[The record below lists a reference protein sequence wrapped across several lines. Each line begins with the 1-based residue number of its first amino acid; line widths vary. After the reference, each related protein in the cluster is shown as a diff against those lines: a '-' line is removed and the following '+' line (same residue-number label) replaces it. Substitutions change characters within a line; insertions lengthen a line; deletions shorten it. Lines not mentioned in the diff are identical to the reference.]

1 MPSDM
6 ALVLGD
12 GAAGPPRYCGDAL
25 QWGRAS
31 CARWAADGVPV

>member
-1 MPSDM
+1 LSATKSCSMMPSEM

-25 QWGRAS
+25 Q
-31 CARWAADGVPV
+31 